1 MKSKSIFEIK
11 EEAKSFLEKYIK
23 AKNFSDLKEA
33 LYLDNTNSVILFEY
47 LNYLKKNDENLFN
60 QEIKKYKFFL
70 DKESC
75 SKLGITYIDH
85 KKDLLLLIKLM
96 IDVDTIKTFDLHL
109 VKEALEECYP
119 KEDKEI
125 LETKNGKR
133 INNLPLNNLD
143 DDIFFYLSIKV
154 QLAKHLYFLVNF
166 EINKK
171 FDIDHLHLG
180 ISYIKIYC
188 LIIQYYLQKNDR
200 ITIYCLLNLFNLKD
214 YFTYWIQTLS

>member
-1 MKSKSIFEIK
+1 MDQ
-11 EEAKSFLEKYIK
+11 EKYG
-23 AKNFSDLKEA
+23 E
-33 LYLDNTNSVILFEY
+33 
-47 LNYLKKNDENLFN
+47 
-60 QEIKKYKFFL
+60 
-70 DKESC
+70 
-75 SKLGITYIDH
+75 
-85 KKDLLLLIKLM
+85 
-96 IDVDTIKTFDLHL
+96 TFDLHL